1 MVRLRVSAF
10 ALWLGASFAS
20 TLWAQTTPTPMQQAA
35 GQAATMPRP
44 AASSVVNGTRA
55 ADIIPNYGAADTANR
70 SRFDNGRGNNAPA
83 GNAAVSAC
91 ASATDPTCNAVQTL
105 QGSPDRGV
113 LFPIQNNDPLVVRSN
128 SIATG
133 AGRPGSPVPDLGS
146 IGATAG
152 EICQTT
158 TTTTPAV
165 TAEEICTETRLA
177 AYQGCQVGVTVP
189 VDPDY
194 IYQCLT
200 RNASDTNV
208 SCAVGRVISVD
219 AAARY
224 QCDQQDRSQ
233 TNASCL
239 AGRNV
244 VVTANTQYQCEV
256 RPMEERV
263 NTCTRT
269 LDLQCPTPA
278 DGCDSGGIVPGSVT
292 GDMAVSFGT
301 VGGGTYALDFGSA
314 ANDIW
319 HGYPGVVDRN
329 LTFRINR
336 LAEITQFRLAQAN
349 FDDWI
354 RIILNGHLVYVGPF
368 GGDRLELYR
377 PPPVFEPETDGGN
390 PRQCTYTYNSEMGGG
405 YYRCV
410 TMTYAGGEG
419 GYNESN
425 VTGYET
431 CTATAGGWT
440 CTPFGGND
448 GLVQYCGD
456 ASCLRFAELNT
467 SWVQYPNIDLRP
479 FLVEGDNLLEMRVII
494 YDGGEG
500 FIRIHSRMICPV
512 ICTDNWITNCGPL
525 EARTR

>member
-1 MVRLRVSAF
+1 MMSRQVRVA
-10 ALWLGASFAS
+10 ALALACAWL
-20 TLWAQTTPTPMQQAA
+20 TPVVVAQTTPPAPAPTPMQQAA

-44 AASSVVNGTRA
+44 SASSVVNGTRA
-55 ADIIPNYGAADTANR
+55 ADVVPNYGANDPANR

-91 ASATDPTCNAVQTL
+91 AGANDPTCNAVQVL

-113 LFPIQNNDPLVVRSN
+113 QFPIQNNDPLVVRSN

-133 AGRPGSPVPDLGS
+133 AGRPGSPIPDLGS

-152 EICQTT
+152 EVCQTT

-194 IYQCLT
+194 IYQCIT
-200 RNASDTNV
+200 RNAADTNV

-224 QCDQQDRSQ
+224 QCDQQDRAQ
-233 TNASCL
+233 TSATCL
-239 AGRNV
+239 AGRNIV
-244 VVTANTQYQCEV
+244 VSANTQYQCEV
-256 RPMEERV
+256 RPMEERQ

-269 LDLQCPTPA
+269 LDLQCPTPS
-278 DGCDSGGIVPGSVT
+278 DGCDSGGIVPGSVA
-292 GDMAVSFGT
+292 GDMAVSFGAI
-301 VGGGTYALDFGSA
+301 GGGNYALDFGSA
-314 ANDIW
+314 GDNIW
-319 HGYPGVVDRN
+319 RGYPGVVDRQ

-354 RIILNGHLVYVGPF
+354 RITLNGQLVFNGPL
-368 GGDRLELYR
+368 GGDRLELAQA
-377 PPPVFEPETDGGN
+377 PVYFHAEPIT
-390 PRQCTYTYNSEMGGG
+390 CG
-405 YYRCV
+405 YVQDEFWAGYRCSILDCSGWDSCYQTV
-410 TMTYAGGEG
+410 VGMH
-419 GYNESN
+419 
-425 VTGYET
+425 ET
-431 CTATAGGWT
+431 CTAVAGGFN
-440 CTPFGGND
+440 CSDPSAY
-448 GLVQYCGD
+448 LASVQYCGTTD
-456 ASCLRFAELNT
+456 CIRFAELNT
-467 SWVQYPNIDLRP
+467 SWVQYPNVDLRP
-479 FLVEGDNLLEMRVII
+479 FLREGDNVLQMRVIV

-500 FIRIHSRMICPV
+500 WIRINSRMICPV